1 MRAYFR
7 FDSAWLRAVGACLA
21 LVVLVAGPGVAQE
34 SNPQQPGK
42 KSSELDNPLLREA
55 YDLSQQAAE
64 LGELERIID
73 LCQQALDEQPEEK
86 QVVYAQK
93 LKSWAHNRRGEAFA
107 AAGDEAA
114 ALAEFVIAIDLDD
127 TRWKAVHNRAV
138 SLAVLGRYDEAL
150 DDFTRTIELNP
161 KYGNAYFNRG
171 ELLVKLGRVQDGITD
186 LDQAIRLAPN
196 DAAAYH
202 SRGIAHVMQK
212 AFRRAY
218 EDFTRAIKLNPKHV
232 DAYISRADMY
242 GDVGDYAQ
250 AARDYR
256 AAIRIDPK
264 SARAYLSAAWLMATC
279 AEEQFRDADLAVQ
292 SAKRAMELQGEI
304 EEYRLLDVLAAA
316 YANAGKW
323 DEAVE
328 TQTKTV
334 EAAPEAFRPE
344 ASARLELYRQE
355 RPFRAAVAADSRDA

>member
-1 MRAYFR
+1 MA
-7 FDSAWLRAVGACLA
+7 A
-21 LVVLVAGPGVAQE
+21 AQDE
-34 SNPQQPGK
+34 QK
-42 KSSELDNPLLREA
+42 KPSPLDNPLLRDA
-55 YDLSQQAAE
+55 YQTSQKADEMAE
-64 LGELERIID
+64 FDRIIE
-73 LCQQALDEQPEEK
+73 LCQQALDEQPDDK
-86 QVVYAQK
+86 QVAYAKQ
-93 LKSWAHNRRGEAFA
+93 LKSWAHNRRGESLAVE
-107 AAGDEAA
+107 GDEPG
-114 ALAEFVIAIDLDD
+114 ALAEFEISIELDP

-138 SLAVLGRYDEAL
+138 SLAVQGRYDEAL
-150 DDFTRTIELNP
+150 DEFSHTIELNP

-171 ELLVKLGRVQDGITD
+171 ELLVKLGRVPDGITD

-202 SRGIAHVMQK
+202 SRGMAHAMQR

-218 EDFTRAIKLNPKHV
+218 EDFTRAIKLNPKNA

-242 GDVGDYAQ
+242 GDVGDYGQ

-279 AEEQFRDADLAVQ
+279 AEEKFRDADLAVQ
-292 SAKRAMELQGEI
+292 SANRAKELGGGI

-316 YANAGKW
+316 YANAGQW

-328 TQTKTV
+328 TQTQTV
-334 EAAPEAFRPE
+334 EASPEGFRPQAE
-344 ASARLELYRQE
+344 ARLKLYEQQK
-355 RPFRAAVAADSRDA
+355 PYRASVATESRDT